1 MMHSLEPH
9 VLEAFRAETRRDVVR
24 RGPFGIGFFLG
35 LVAAAGVIEV
45 AYHPERLRPLVW
57 SVVLEALLCAIG
69 LAARR
74 VPRLERYIV
83 GIVTCMTIGIAFC
96 ITGYMISVGGS
107 ADALAFALIVY
118 LTGVPLIYP
127 WGARGQVPFALCIFA
142 GYLAA
147 LALGVHRELPVT
159 YEITG
164 VAGAAASSIAGAVFL
179 ERHRRAIFHQRLL
192 LARARDEQM
201 AVLYDVTRTVA
212 ATLELQEVLWL
223 VCQRVLEALKL
234 DRLWLLWR
242 EAPERDLRGLEAV
255 RRGEHIAVSDFAGD
269 ASRWEALFQG
279 AVQATPAVLDAAGE
293 PDVAPEPDAALGRDV
308 PDRLLRVPLMV
319 QSELVG
325 IILAAGDV
333 ERFASEAS
341 LLDFAAT
348 LGNSAAMAIANARL
362 HAIVL
367 THRGELQRL
376 SNKRIDVVEEGMRT
390 ISHELHDGICQALM
404 AIKLDLTLLDRLV
417 PEDLRGTVHDI
428 RTQVID
434 VVQSVRQMSHV
445 LHPPALD
452 DFGVVAAIE
461 SVAEKYRVASEL
473 EIRVTTP
480 DPTIRCA
487 APIELM
493 LFRVFQEALIN
504 AAKHSGARRMLVRVA
519 LEDDAMVLEISDDGK
534 GFDSHAYFAR
544 PSASAGLGLIGMR
557 ERVAHFGGVFRVT
570 SRLGAGTRLYV
581 SVPAEPIPMEP
592 VAAAL

>member
-1 MMHSLEPH
+1 MLPSLEPH
-9 VLEAFRAETRRDVVR
+9 VLEAFRAETRRDIVR
-24 RGPFGIGFFLG
+24 RGPIGIGFFLG
-35 LVAAAGVIEV
+35 LVGAAGLIEV
-45 AYHPERLRPLVW
+45 AYHPERARPLAW
-57 SVVLEALLCAIG
+57 SLAFETALCLVG

-74 VPRLERYIV
+74 IPRLERYIV

-96 ITGYMISVGGS
+96 ITGYMVAVGGS

-118 LTGVPLIYP
+118 LTGLPLIYP
-127 WGARGQVPFALCIFA
+127 WGTRGQVPFALCVLG
-142 GYLAA
+142 GYVAA
-147 LALGVHRELPVT
+147 LALGVHRELPAT

-164 VAGAAASSIAGAVFL
+164 VAGAAASSILGALFL

-242 EAPERDLRGLEAV
+242 EAPDFDLRGLEAV
-255 RRGEHIAVSDFAGD
+255 RRGEGIVVGGFAGD
-269 ASRWEALFQG
+269 ASRWEALLDGG
-279 AVQATPAVLDAAGE
+279 AHTTPAVLEAAAE
-293 PDVAPEPDAALGRDV
+293 QRAALGGDV
-308 PDRLLRVPLMV
+308 PDRLLRVPLTV

-325 IILAAGDV
+325 MILAAGDV

-367 THRGELQRL
+367 AHRSELQRL
-376 SNKRIDVVEEGMRT
+376 SNKRIDVVEDGMRR
-390 ISHELHDGICQALM
+390 ISRELHDGICQALM
-404 AIKLDLTLLDRLV
+404 AIKLDLTLLDRQV
-417 PEDLRGTVHDI
+417 PEELRDTVRDV
-428 RTQVID
+428 RAQVID
-434 VVQSVRQMSHV
+434 VVQSVRQLSHV

-452 DFGVVAAIE
+452 DFGVVAAME
-461 SVAEKYRVASEL
+461 SVAEKYRAASEL

-504 AAKHSGARRMLVRVA
+504 AVKHAGARRMVVRVA
-519 LEDDAMVLEISDDGK
+519 LEDDAVVLEINDDGK
-534 GFDSHAYFAR
+534 GFDSHAYFRR

-570 SRLGAGTRLYV
+570 SRVGVGTRLYV
-581 SVPAEPIPMEP
+581 SVPAVSLPMEP

>member
-35 LVAAAGVIEV
+35 LVAAAGVIEA

-57 SVVLEALLCAIG
+57 SIALEALLCAIG

-147 LALGVHRELPVT
+147 LALGLHRELPVT

-242 EAPERDLRGLEAV
+242 EAPDRDLRGLEAV
-255 RRGEHIAVSDFAGD
+255 RHGEGIAVSDFAGD
-269 ASRWEALFQG
+269 TSRWETLFQG
-279 AVQATPAVLDAAGE
+279 AAQPTPAVLDAAAE
-293 PDVAPEPDAALGRDV
+293 ADAALGRDI
-308 PDRLLRVPLMV
+308 PDRLLRVPLII

-367 THRGELQRL
+367 AHRGELQRL

-390 ISHELHDGICQALM
+390 ISRELHDGICQALM
-404 AIKLDLTLLDRLV
+404 AIKLDLTLLDRHA

-461 SVAEKYRVASEL
+461 SVAEKYRAASEL

-519 LEDDAMVLEISDDGK
+519 HEDDAVVLEISDDGK
-534 GFDSHAYFAR
+534 GFDAHAYFGR

-570 SRLGAGTRLYV
+570 SRVGAGTRLYM
-581 SVPAEPIPMEP
+581 SVPAEPIVMEP